1 MVMYLLQRWRSGGR
15 APEVGWLGARRP
27 SAWSPLSTRCHQS
40 LESLQ
45 VGGHSPLF
53 CLDPVTVCKPW
64 EEREHSFYSTL
75 PAALRAFTPAY
86 RGDMQV
92 PTGHVL
98 TLGPAGGYHGGPGG
112 LHHPQ
117 GLPAGG
123 LHQEAGACTCTCT

>member
-1 MVMYLLQRWRSGGR
+1 MAGGA
-15 APEVGWLGARRP
+15 APLG
-27 SAWSPLSTRCHQS
+27 
-40 LESLQ
+40 LEPFIHQ

-92 PTGHVL
+92 DITEDLEGYI
-98 TLGPAGGYHGGPGG
+98 TLRGSPPGDYTRRRRRR
-112 LHHPQ
+112 
-117 GLPAGG
+117 
-123 LHQEAGACTCTCT
+123 GA